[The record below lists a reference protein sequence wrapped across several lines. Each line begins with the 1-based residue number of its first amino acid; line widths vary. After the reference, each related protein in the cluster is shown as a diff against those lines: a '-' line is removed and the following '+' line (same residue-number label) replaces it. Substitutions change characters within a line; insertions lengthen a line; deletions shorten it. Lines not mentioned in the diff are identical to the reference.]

1 MVRMILKLLQ
11 TTTTGRIPPLRAEVP
26 RAEACVALGFATGR
40 SGHSVVVF
48 ASRQYAALQVAQTHE
63 LLLLLLLAN
72 RLVGFGAN
80 LSPSTSRV
88 LRMGT

>member
-1 MVRMILKLLQ
+1 MILKLLQ

-26 RAEACVALGFATGR
+26 RAEAGVALGFATGR

-48 ASRQYAALQVAQTHE
+48 ASRQYAALLVAQIHE
-63 LLLLLLLAN
+63 LLLLLLAN
-72 RLVGFGAN
+72 RVGGFGAN